1 MTTPTTTDDTIH
13 DEDRDPGHLLTI
25 AEWEQVVQEAENIT
39 RRAALA
45 ERLTAGQSAFPSVTG
60 TITARWG
67 GGSQAVR
74 YGVLHDA
81 ETPLANGYA
90 LSISRMFSTTGTEKS
105 AHFMVGPE
113 AAYQL
118 RDTSLLAWH
127 CGNGNRYSIGVEQ
140 AGYAAFSRAQWL
152 TAEGM
157 AQINRLAALMRDIKN
172 VHGIGTYFMS
182 DAQLL
187 QAYHGQIVG
196 GWATHDQCRR
206 VLGGTS
212 HTDPMPNYPFD
223 VLGQAIGGGSTP
235 PPNPPPPSPTTIPP
249 RFSWPYSGKNHFGN
263 IAGDNYSHGG
273 YSVQERAWVKSIQQW
288 FIYRGCVPGITNW
301 QSGWADGKWENAT
314 DDACI
319 RWHARYYPGQPKPK
333 EIWSD
338 DYARLVA

>member
-1 MTTPTTTDDTIH
+1 MTTPTTTDDTRH
-13 DEDRDPGHLLTI
+13 DEERDNGHLLTI
-25 AEWEQVVQEAENIT
+25 TEWEQVVQEAEGIL
-39 RRAALA
+39 REAAV
-45 ERLTAGQSAFPSVTG
+45 ERHHMALGRSSFPSVTG
-60 TITARWG
+60 FIQAKYHG
-67 GGSQAVR
+67 GTQTPTF
-74 YGVLHDA
+74 GVLHSA

-90 LSISRMFSTTGTEKS
+90 RSISNYFTRNTNETS
-105 AHFMVGPE
+105 ATFMLGPDE
-113 AAYQL
+113 TFQL
-118 RDTSLLAWH
+118 LDTSLVAWH
-127 CGNGNRYSIGVEQ
+127 CGNGNTRSVGVEQ
-140 AGYAAFSRAQWL
+140 SGYAALSRAQWL
-152 TAEGM
+152 TDAGM
-157 AQINRLAALMRDIKN
+157 AQIHRLAALMNDLKRA
-172 VHGIGTYFMS
+172 HGIGTYFMS

-223 VLGQAIGGGSTP
+223 VLVSVLGGSTP
-235 PPNPPPPSPTTIPP
+235 PPAPPPPSPTTIPP
-249 RFSWPYSGKNHFGN
+249 RFNWPYSGKDHFGN

-338 DYARLVA
+338 DYRRLA